1 MFSNSSASPARHSA
15 QPSVLDFSRRACLRE
30 LMDEPSSYQ
39 DIRECLRDLARVNR
53 TTLAY
58 RPTLDWLRRLSKG
71 GSASRQLHIVDV
83 GSGGGDMLRIVE
95 RWAAGRGMSV
105 RLTGIDRNPLAT
117 RAAQEFTDSKSSIR
131 WITGDI
137 YALNYVSEP
146 IDVVISS
153 LFTHHLDD
161 SEIAQFV
168 AWMETVARRGWFV
181 NDLLRS
187 RFSHFGFRV
196 LARAAQWHRFVQH
209 DGPVSI
215 RRAFQADDWTRYV
228 ETAGLP
234 NGLVQVEKYWPGRLT
249 ISRMKTS

>member
-1 MFSNSSASPARHSA
+1 M
-15 QPSVLDFSRRACLRE
+15 DFSRRACLRE
-30 LMDEPSSYQ
+30 LMDEPSTYQ
-39 DIRECLRDLARVNR
+39 ELRECLRDLGRVNR

-58 RPTLDWLRRLSKG
+58 RPTLDWLRQLNQV
-71 GSASRQLHIVDV
+71 GSESRPLHIVDV

-95 RWAAGRGMSV
+95 RWAARRGMST

-117 RAAQEFTDSKSSIR
+117 RAAQEFTDSTSSIR

-137 YALNYVSEP
+137 CALNHVSEP

-161 SEIAQFV
+161 SEIVQFV
-168 AWMETVARRGWFV
+168 AWMEMVARRGWFV

-187 RFSHFGFRV
+187 RFSHFGFRM
-196 LARAAQWHRFVQH
+196 LARAAQWHHFVQH

-215 RRAFQADDWTRYV
+215 RRAFQPDDWTRYI

-234 NGLVQVEKYWPGRLT
+234 YGLVHVERYWPGRLT
-249 ISRMKTS
+249 ISRMKHS